1 MYNNNVV
8 QFCWNFLQ
16 WKWAKIWSLWHQ
28 KQTIRATM
36 YFPEGFEDIP
46 FQKLF
51 QPIFFKTLFACVR
64 KLTEQTFSWLYCSL
78 PSDQFHRFP
87 IWLLLF
93 LQDYFVPFLGFAAI
107 SIKIVVKSGYVISRE
122 LFGINAFQ
130 SLQPSPV
137 QIASAIAFPL
147 QNPATPPATPNTIP
161 SNEVAIQKD
170 RSLKSVLKNTPSPS
184 FPSLSFPPP
193 PQNTPEMAHY
203 QAATHSKKITSSQNS
218 PSSPTSPV
226 QNPAT
231 LRSLA
236 TSIALVSIEM
246 AKQKD
251 ESLESVLQ
259 KTPSSTSFS
268 TSLPPSPQNTPE
280 MANYQAAT
288 HSKK

>member
-1 MYNNNVV
+1 MAT
-8 QFCWNFLQ
+8 Q
-16 WKWAKIWSLWHQ
+16 KDESLESV
-28 KQTIRATM
+28 
-36 YFPEGFEDIP
+36 F
-46 FQKLF
+46 
-51 QPIFFKTLFACVR
+51 R
-64 KLTEQTFSWLYCSL
+64 K
-78 PSDQFHRFP
+78 
-87 IWLLLF
+87 
-93 LQDYFVPFLGFAAI
+93 A
-107 SIKIVVKSGYVISRE
+107 
-122 LFGINAFQ
+122 
-130 SLQPSPV
+130 PSPP
-137 QIASAIAFPL
+137 SSSTYLPL
-147 QNPATPPATPNTIP
+147 
-161 SNEVAIQKD
+161 S
-170 RSLKSVLKNTPSPS
+170 
-184 FPSLSFPPP
+184 
-193 PQNTPEMAHY
+193 PQNTPEMTHY